1 MRKILFI
8 LLSVISVYLIS
19 CQAKTDKK
27 TDSGKL
33 FKAQELFE
41 TPVRTQDQTD
51 VIELRCDPIDTVRI
65 AFIGLGIMGSNM
77 ASNLAK
83 NNLNLT
89 VYNRT
94 PKILE
99 TIENSNIS
107 YAGSIKNAVK
117 DADIVFSMLSTP
129 QVVEEVFFGTE
140 GALNSMKKNAIWADC
155 TTVNPSFS
163 KRAFEEAS
171 KYGTVNAIASSEDK
185 MYSYIPD
192 LKNLEISEDADY
204 VHMVDNNTIFGTK
217 FYELP
222 DTKGKV
228 LVNDASS
235 CFLSEPMD
243 VSKYGLIFAGAQK
256 NVGPAGTVIVIIRED
271 LIIKDHLPYTP
282 IMLRY
287 DIHAESKS
295 MYNTPPTYG
304 IYLCGKVF
312 KWLLN
317 LGGLEAI
324 QYNII

>member
-1 MRKILFI
+1 MK
-8 LLSVISVYLIS
+8 
-19 CQAKTDKK
+19 
-27 TDSGKL
+27 
-33 FKAQELFE
+33 
-41 TPVRTQDQTD
+41 
-51 VIELRCDPIDTVRI
+51 I

-171 KYGTVNAIASSEDK
+171 KYAIRFLDTPVSGSKIPAEKAELIFLVGGKEETLIEIQPYLKIMGNKVLHIGDIGKGASFKMLVNMMLAQSMLVFSEAILLGEKMGISKDFLLDTVPNLIVSAPFTKSKAQAIKSNNYDVQFPLEWMHK
-185 MYSYIPD
+185 D
-192 LKNLEISEDADY
+192 LHLAAITA
-204 VHMVDNNTIFGTK
+204 
-217 FYELP
+217 YELNQP
-222 DTKGKV
+222 LYLANLAKE
-228 LVNDASS
+228 L
-235 CFLSEPMD
+235 
-243 VSKYGLIFAGAQK
+243 YAGANQNGMGRDDMSAIYKFLEQK
-256 NVGPAGTVIVIIRED
+256 
-271 LIIKDHLPYTP
+271 K
-282 IMLRY
+282 
-287 DIHAESKS
+287 
-295 MYNTPPTYG
+295 
-304 IYLCGKVF
+304 
-312 KWLLN
+312 
-317 LGGLEAI
+317 
-324 QYNII
+324 